1 MQWEQGDISFIIWYG
16 HLGEGLALVE
26 ADALIIGLG

>member
-1 MQWEQGDISFIIWYG
+1 MGTGDFRIIIRYG
-16 HLGEGLALVE
+16 HLGMGLALVE